1 MQSLKNIFF
10 LILVSMVALSCDN
23 DAPKHTDTL
32 SKGVIDISVD
42 ESYQPIIEEELKV
55 FDSSYP
61 EAKIAIHYKPE
72 AECFKDYFDNKAR
85 IILVT
90 RDLTGAEKELCDQKK
105 IWPSSMRV
113 ARDGI
118 AVIANNDSKDSVL
131 DMDAL
136 KGILTG
142 IYKKKYTVVF
152 DNQASSMLRYLTDT
166 ILKGSKLGGN
176 VFAAKGNQDVID
188 YVSKN
193 PEAIGFVGMS
203 YVYANEDTSAAG
215 TFINNV
221 KVVAMQNDSDRQF
234 YKPYQAYVALK
245 SYPLSRNLFYINSES
260 YHSLGTGFANF
271 LVSEHGQLVFLHA
284 HLFPL
289 QSNLVIREA
298 KINNQ

>member
-1 MQSLKNIFF
+1 MQLLKNILF
-10 LILVSMVALSCDN
+10 LILFSFILSSCGD
-23 DAPKHTDTL
+23 DTPKHEDTL

-42 ESYQPIIEEELKV
+42 ESYQPIIDEVLKV

-61 EAKIAIHYKPE
+61 DAKINIHYKPE

-90 RDLTGAEKELCDQKK
+90 RQLTKAEKDLCDQKK
-105 IWPSSMRV
+105 IWPSSMSV

-118 AVIANNDSKDSVL
+118 AVIVNKESTDSIM
-131 DMDAL
+131 DMNAL

-152 DNQASSMLRYLTDT
+152 DNQASGMLRYVTDT
-166 ILKGSKLGGN
+166 LLKGAKFGSN
-176 VFAAKGNQDVID
+176 VYAAKGNNDVID

-221 KVVAMQNDSDRQF
+221 KVVAMQNDTDRQF

-245 SYPLSRNLFYINSES
+245 SYPLSRNLYYINSES
-260 YHSLGTGFANF
+260 YHGLGTGFANF
-271 LVSEHGQLVFLHA
+271 LVSQHGQLIFLHA

-289 QSNLVIREA
+289 QSSLVIREA
-298 KINNQ
+298 KVNN